1 MVIDF
6 EKIHDIDVDN
16 DGIMIKQY
24 QGDSVYIYM
33 SEQDKELLRERLN
46 EAHEAQKKKLN
57 VGGRLW

>member
-46 EAHEAQKKKLN
+46 EAHEAQKKKLD
-57 VGGRLW
+57 GGR